1 MLALLVNQ
9 AINVSYL
16 CRLNHIQKLGN
27 FNSKK
32 SMLLPTFLFVSL
44 QTIGN
49 SFYQLKDNHF
59 NVVIT
64 QKPFMY
70 YFSLKLLHCIL
81 LKKTIYSI
89 VNIYISI
96 YVCITPLCRY
106 CSYML
111 GGKRSGN
118 YVMKIFFIK
127 RIVLHNFTYHHS
139 LYQYS

>member
-1 MLALLVNQ
+1 MLALLINQ
-9 AINVSYL
+9 VINVSYL

-81 LKKTIYSI
+81 LKKLYSI
-89 VNIYISI
+89 VNIYIHISI
-96 YVCITPLCRY
+96 YVSPLCRY

-111 GGKRSGN
+111 VGGKRSGN
-118 YVMKIFFIK
+118 YLMKIFYKKNI
-127 RIVLHNFTYHHS
+127 IT
-139 LYQYS
+139 